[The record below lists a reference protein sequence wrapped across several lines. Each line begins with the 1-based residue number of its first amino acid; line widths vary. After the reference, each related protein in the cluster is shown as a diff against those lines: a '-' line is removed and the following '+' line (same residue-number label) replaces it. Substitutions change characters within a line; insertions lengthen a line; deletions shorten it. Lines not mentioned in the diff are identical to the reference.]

1 MHGQTVQMID
11 QKQQESDVCFI
22 FEGSY
27 PYVSGGVSHW
37 AHDFIKAHD
46 HLTFHIV
53 CIEPPD
59 SKLIPAYKYPK
70 NVIGSTIIKLQN
82 LPEGAETAP
91 QEKLDQLFSLIE
103 LPLLKL
109 QHFGSPNDFKALVN
123 AVDSFGLPLGSKILT
138 DSEDAWRM
146 TLRMYRSTMG
156 YSGFLNFYFSWKGLI
171 SSFFS
176 ILLSEIPK
184 AKLYH
189 ASSTGYSGLFLTFAK
204 LRTGKPCLVTEH
216 GIYTNERRIEI
227 TLAEWLHDEKSMD
240 LVVDAIKEE
249 QILDRVLKDYW
260 IDTFY
265 GYSKLCYQSA
275 DKIITLFDGNQ
286 EFQIA
291 DGANRNKMLVIPN
304 GVNIEKFSAVVKEP
318 QKIPVVALIGRVVP
332 IKDIKSFIHAIDLLR
347 KKNIA
352 FHALIIGPYNED
364 PEYYEECKKLVA
376 QLDLE
381 AHLTFTGK
389 VNTLEYLPKIDLIV
403 LTSISE
409 SQPLVI
415 LEAGAA
421 GIPCVATDAGC
432 CGELIYGKANESPKL
447 GPGGALSPLYNT
459 SSIADNIYQLLTEP
473 VFYQHCS
480 EAIKKRVAIYYN
492 EKDVTKQY
500 RELYDQYLGR
510 K

>member
-1 MHGQTVQMID
+1 MERMAEK
-11 QKQQESDVCFI
+11 QKQQADVCFI

-27 PYVSGGVSHW
+27 PFVSGGVSHW
-37 AHDFIKAHD
+37 AQDFIEAHN
-46 HLTFHIV
+46 HLKFHIV

-59 SKLIPAYKYPK
+59 IELKPAYIFPK
-70 NVIGSTIIKLQN
+70 NVIGSTIIRLQD
-82 LPEGAETAP
+82 LPKGVTTAP
-91 QEKLDQLFSLIE
+91 QEKVSKLFSLIE

-109 QHFGSPNDFKALVN
+109 QHFGSPNDFRALVE
-123 AVDSFGLPLGSKILT
+123 AVDSFGMPLGSNILT
-138 DSEDAWRM
+138 DSEEAWKM

-176 ILLSEIPK
+176 ILLSEIPE

-204 LRTGKPCLVTEH
+204 LRTGKPCLLTEH

-240 LVVDAIKEE
+240 LVVDAVKEE

-265 GYSKLCYQSA
+265 GYSKLCYQAA

-291 DGANRNKMLVIPN
+291 DGAEKSKMLVIPN
-304 GVNIEKFSAVVKEP
+304 GVDIAKYGSIVLTP
-318 QKIPVVALIGRVVP
+318 QETPIVALIGRVVP
-332 IKDIKSFIHAIDLLR
+332 IKDIKSFIHSIDLL
-347 KKNIA
+347 KKKGA
-352 FHALIIGPYNED
+352 KFKALIIGPYQED
-364 PEYYEECKKLVA
+364 PEYYKECMQLVSQLKLE
-376 QLDLE
+376 DLI
-381 AHLTFTGK
+381 TFTGK
-389 VNTLEYLPKIDLIV
+389 VNIQEYLPKIHLIV

-432 CGELIYGKANESPKL
+432 CGELIYGKANESPAL
-447 GPGGALSPLYNT
+447 GPGGALSPLYNAT
-459 SSIADNIYQLLTEP
+459 SIADNIYELLTNKT
-473 VFYQHCS
+473 YYDYCS
-480 EAIKKRVAIYYN
+480 KAIKKRIATYYDIN
-492 EKDVTKQY
+492 DVTAKY
-500 RELYDQYLGR
+500 RDLYDHYLGR
-510 K
+510 N

>member
-1 MHGQTVQMID
+1 MTD
-11 QKQQESDVCFI
+11 QNQEADVCFI

-37 AHDFIKAHD
+37 AHDFIKD
-46 HLTFHIV
+46 HSHLKFHIV

-59 SKLIPAYKYPK
+59 SKLIPAYTYPA
-70 NVIGSTIIKLQN
+70 NVIGSSIIKLQV
-82 LPEGAETAP
+82 LPPGAKKAP

-123 AVDSFGLPLGSKILT
+123 AVDSFGLPLGSNILI
-138 DSEDAWRM
+138 DSEDAWKM

-156 YSGFLNFYFSWKGLI
+156 YSGFLNFYFSWRGLI

-176 ILLSEIPK
+176 ILLSEVPR

-240 LVVDAIKEE
+240 LVVDAVKEE

-286 EFQIA
+286 EFQLA
-291 DGANRNKMLVIPN
+291 DGADKKKLLVIPN
-304 GVNIEKFSAVVKEP
+304 GVDIEKYGSVVKEP
-318 QKIPVVALIGRVVP
+318 QEIPLVALIGRVVP
-332 IKDIKSFIHAIDLLR
+332 IKDIKSFIHAVDLLR
-347 KKNIA
+347 KKNTP
-352 FHALIIGPYNED
+352 FHALIIGPYEED
-364 PEYYEECKKLVA
+364 PEYFEECKKLVA
-376 QLDLE
+376 QLQLE
-381 AHLTFTGK
+381 EHLTFTGK
-389 VNTLEYLPKIDLIV
+389 VNTLQYLPKIHLIV

-421 GIPCVATDAGC
+421 GIPSVATDAGC
-432 CGELIYGKANESPKL
+432 CGELIYGKASESPKL
-447 GPGGALSPLYNT
+447 GPGGALSPLYNA
-459 SSIADNIYQLLTEP
+459 SSIADNIYELLSQPT
-473 VFYQHCS
+473 YYTRCS
-480 EAIKKRVAIYYN
+480 EAIKKRIATYYN
-492 EKDVTKQY
+492 AKDVVRQY
-500 RELYDQYLGR
+500 QELYDHYLGR
-510 K
+510 D